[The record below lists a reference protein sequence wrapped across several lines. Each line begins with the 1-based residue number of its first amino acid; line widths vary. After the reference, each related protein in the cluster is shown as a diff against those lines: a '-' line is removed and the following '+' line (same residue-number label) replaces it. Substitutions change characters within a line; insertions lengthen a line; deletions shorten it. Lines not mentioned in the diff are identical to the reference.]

1 MKQILALFFTFSGI
15 CSASAQDAAVAP
27 SLDTGK
33 NKIVVAPVI
42 KDTAVVKK
50 IPTAKILSNPVK
62 NKAEIAV
69 KGFEAGEVQVII
81 SDSKG
86 NRMRD
91 DRRLLFSG
99 NDIIT
104 IMFSLPTGIYFIAV
118 KQKGKMVSNKLLV
131 R

>member
-1 MKQILALFFTFSGI
+1 MKQILVLFFTFSGI
-15 CSASAQDAAVAP
+15 CTAYAQDAAVAVLP
-27 SLDTGK
+27 DSTQG
-33 NKIVVAPVI
+33 NTIAIV
-42 KDTAVVKK
+42 KDTAAVKK
-50 IPTAKILSNPVK
+50 LPTAKLLYNPVK

-69 KGFEAGEVQVII
+69 KGFDAGEVQVIV

-104 IMFSLPTGIYFIAV
+104 IMFSLPAGIYFILV

>member
-1 MKQILALFFTFSGI
+1 MKQILVLFFTFSGI
-15 CSASAQDAAVAP
+15 CSAYAQSSAVAP
-27 SLDTGK
+27 LSDSTHGK
-33 NKIVVAPVI
+33 LNTVI
-42 KDTAVVKK
+42 LVKDTTAVKK
-50 IPTAKILSNPVK
+50 LPTAKLLSNPVK

-69 KGFEAGEVQVII
+69 KGFEAGEVQVIV

-104 IMFSLPTGIYFIAV
+104 IMFSLPAGIYFIAV
-118 KQKGKMVSNKLLV
+118 KQKGKTVSNKLLV

>member
-1 MKQILALFFTFSGI
+1 MKQILTLFFTFSGI
-15 CSASAQDAAVAP
+15 YSAFAQDAAVAP
-27 SLDTGK
+27 IPDSVK
-33 NKIVVAPVI
+33 NKNITAAVI

-50 IPTAKILSNPVK
+50 IPTAKLLTNPVK

-81 SDSKG
+81 SNSKG

-104 IMFSLPTGIYFIAV
+104 IMFSLPVGIYFITV
-118 KQKGKMVSNKLLV
+118 KQKGKMINAKMMV

>member
-15 CSASAQDAAVAP
+15 YSASAQDAAMAQL
-27 SLDTGK
+27 LDSAKGK
-33 NKIVVAPVI
+33 PTVVAVI
-42 KDTAVVKK
+42 KDTTEMKRLPTVK
-50 IPTAKILSNPVK
+50 LLFNPVK
-62 NKAEIAV
+62 NKAEISV
-69 KGFEAGEVQVII
+69 KGFEAGEAQVII

-91 DRRLLFSG
+91 DRRLLFGG

-104 IMFSLPTGIYFIAV
+104 IMFSLPAGIYFITV
-118 KQKGKMVSNKLLV
+118 KQKGKIINSKMLV

>member
-1 MKQILALFFTFSGI
+1 MKQILILFFTFSGI
-15 CSASAQDAAVAP
+15 CSAYAQDAAVAAF
-27 SLDTGK
+27 SDSTQSK
-33 NKIVVAPVI
+33 VNTVVII
-42 KDTAVVKK
+42 KDTAALKK
-50 IPTAKILSNPVK
+50 IPTAKLLYNPVK

-69 KGFEAGEVQVII
+69 KGFDAGEVQVIVL
-81 SDSKG
+81 DSKG

-104 IMFSLPTGIYFIAV
+104 IMFSLPAGVYFILV

>member
-15 CSASAQDAAVAP
+15 CSAFAQDAAVEP
-27 SLDTGK
+27 IPDSLK
-33 NKIVVAPVI
+33 NKNITSAVI

-50 IPTAKILSNPVK
+50 IPTAKLLSNPVK

-69 KGFEAGEVQVII
+69 KGFEAGEVQVVIL
-81 SDSKG
+81 DSKG

-99 NDIIT
+99 NDVIT
-104 IMFSLPTGIYFIAV
+104 IMFSLPAGIYFITV
-118 KQKGKMVSNKLLV
+118 KQKGKMINSKMLI